1 MKYLSQN
8 IIISIVFSVLLTIGL
23 YFLNKQNP
31 ENKMLLKTYVKYCL
45 LSSVLIYLM
54 LLFKSNY
61 GHILDSSNTQTGG
74 TSGGTRGYSGNEIL
88 NTAYS
93 PNISVANPPF

>member
-8 IIISIVFSVLLTIGL
+8 IIISIVLSVLLTIGL

-45 LSSVLIYLM
+45 LSSILIYLM

-61 GHILDSSNTQTGG
+61 GQILDSSNTQTGG
-74 TSGGTRGYSGNEIL
+74 IRGYSGDNIL
-88 NTAYS
+88 NTGYS

>member
-1 MKYLSQN
+1 
-8 IIISIVFSVLLTIGL
+8 
-23 YFLNKQNP
+23 
-31 ENKMLLKTYVKYCL
+31 MLLKTYVKYCL

-61 GHILDSSNTQTGG
+61 GQILDSSNTQTGG
-74 TSGGTRGYSGNEIL
+74 ISGGTRGYSGDNIL
-88 NTAYS
+88 NTGYS

>member
-8 IIISIVFSVLLTIGL
+8 MIISIVSSLLLTISL

-45 LSSVLIYLM
+45 VSGVLIYLT

-61 GHILDSSNTQTGG
+61 GQLLDSSNIQT
-74 TSGGTRGYSGNEIL
+74 GGTRGYSGDNIL
-88 NTAYS
+88 NTGYS